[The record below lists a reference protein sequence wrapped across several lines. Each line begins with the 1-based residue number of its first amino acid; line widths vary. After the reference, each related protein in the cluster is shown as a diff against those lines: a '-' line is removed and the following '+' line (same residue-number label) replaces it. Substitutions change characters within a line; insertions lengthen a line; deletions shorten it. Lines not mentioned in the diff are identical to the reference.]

1 MGEVILV
8 NLNLLEALDQLEDEK
23 NIRKDEVIEILEKAL
38 QNAYK
43 KNFSS
48 ESDVD
53 VKIDRLTGDI
63 EIYERLTVVEDVENP
78 FTEITLEDALKY
90 NSAVA
95 IGEDIL
101 KKLNV
106 KKFKRIA
113 AQTARQVLIQK
124 IRELEKDNLYGTYAD
139 MKGMVT
145 TAEVLRV
152 SGEWADLRIGKLE
165 TRIPV
170 KETIPGE
177 QLRPNTLMKVYVVD
191 VIKSTKG
198 PRILVT
204 RRSPEFVVELLKL
217 QVPEIANGDV
227 MIKAISRE
235 EGIRTKVAV
244 STSNMKIDPVGSCI
258 GEGGSRIAEVL
269 REIRPEKVDILR
281 WSDSPVELLENA
293 IAPANVIE
301 VKIVNEETKEAMV
314 FVAPTQLSLAIGKGG
329 QNARLAAKLTGWK
342 IDIKPIM

>member
-1 MGEVILV
+1 M

-23 NIRKDEVIEILEKAL
+23 NIQKDEVIEILEKAL

-63 EIYERLTVVEDVENP
+63 EVYERFNVVETVENP
-78 FTEITLEDALKY
+78 LIEVTLEEALKHDS
-90 NSAVA
+90 SASLGG
-95 IGEDIL
+95 IIY

-139 MKGMVT
+139 MKGTVT
-145 TAEVLRV
+145 TAEVLRA
-152 SGEWADLRIGKLE
+152 SGDWADLRIGKLE
-165 TRIPV
+165 TRIPT
-170 KETIPGE
+170 KEAIPGE
-177 QLRPNTLMKVYVVD
+177 QLRANTLIKVYVVD
-191 VIKSTKG
+191 VVKSTKG

-204 RRSPEFVVELLKL
+204 RRGTEFIVELLKL
-217 QVPEIANGDV
+217 QVPELANADV
-227 MIKAISRE
+227 KVMAISRE

-244 STSNMKIDPVGSCI
+244 STDNMKIDPVGSCI

-281 WSDSPVELLENA
+281 WSSSPSELLENA

-301 VKIVNEETKEAMV
+301 VKIVNADTHEAMV
-314 FVAPTQLSLAIGKGG
+314 FVAPTQLSLAIVKGG